1 VTPQKSLNYSK
12 MNLLELMLV
21 SHQLTQDL
29 STKTNLETLGI
40 HLHGPEQ
47 LHHLST
53 SNSQGL

>member
-1 VTPQKSLNYSK
+1 

-29 STKTNLETLGI
+29 SIKTNLKILGN
-40 HLHGPEQ
+40 HLHGSEQ
-47 LHHLST
+47 PHHLST

>member
-1 VTPQKSLNYSK
+1 

-21 SHQLTQDL
+21 DHQLTQDL

-53 SNSQGL
+53 SNSQGF